1 MSHVLHNRKPEHF
14 TELFFVEPFW
24 ETVRYQFI
32 QSRYLIY
39 FIFNINI
46 YAEQLLI
53 SRAEPTLSNLTD
65 DSDNSWHFYMILLL

>member
-1 MSHVLHNRKPEHF
+1 MSHVPDNGKPEHF
-14 TELFFVEPFW
+14 TKLFLVEPFW

-53 SRAEPTLSNLTD
+53 SRAEPTLSNFTE
-65 DSDNSWHFYMILLL
+65 DSDNS